1 MDFSFSSIVGCEIEL
16 RTLQTILNQPL
27 GIATGTIYFI
37 LKEPL
42 VSRSVELS
50 RRNVRHI
57 EVNRDVSWL
66 KTEKA
71 TQQNSVPLTFVSLF
85 RNVNA
90 FPLSFGADI
99 ISVPFVV
106 LMSWKRKENLFGS
119 ADFSRGT
126 SLLLCSPG
134 CLQCSHAVVG
144 M

>member
-1 MDFSFSSIVGCEIEL
+1 MDFSFSSIGGCEIEL

-71 TQQNSVPLTFVSLF
+71 TQQNFVPLTFVSL
-85 RNVNA
+85 
-90 FPLSFGADI
+90 LSKCECISIKLWGRYYLCTFCCADE
-99 ISVPFVV
+99 
-106 LMSWKRKENLFGS
+106 LE
-119 ADFSRGT
+119 D
-126 SLLLCSPG
+126 
-134 CLQCSHAVVG
+134 
-144 M
+144 

>member
-16 RTLQTILNQPL
+16 RTLQTILNHPL
-27 GIATGTIYFI
+27 GIATGTIYFT

-42 VSRSVELS
+42 VSRSVKLS

-71 TQQNSVPLTFVSLF
+71 TQQNSVALTFVSLF

-106 LMSWKRKENLFGS
+106 LMSWKPKVNLFGS
-119 ADFSRGT
+119 ADF
-126 SLLLCSPG
+126 
-134 CLQCSHAVVG
+134 
-144 M
+144 